1 MANSDERRLVQRQ
14 IYLPPED
21 DQRITDLVPALAN
34 VPSMRALVRSWSD
47 AARLVITEGL
57 AALEA
62 RYGVGELAPE
72 HYPEFAE
79 QEYA

>member
-1 MANSDERRLVQRQ
+1 MSLARVTVQVSDAEIARIEALRD
-14 IYLPPED
+14 PMWED
-21 DQRITDLVPALAN
+21 PK
-34 VPSMRALVRSWSD
+34 MRAGGRMTTSRI
-47 AARLVITEGL
+47 AREALILGL